1 MSKLTRQVWAEVSLE
16 NIAHNVQQFR
26 QLIGPGCELMAV
38 VKGNAY
44 GHGALETAYTMIAH
58 GANWLATALPEEAVR
73 LRRGGITAP
82 ILVLG
87 AVGADELDVCVAYDL
102 AVTVFEPHIARLLSK
117 AAVAQGKTAK
127 VHIKVDTGMGRLGL
141 LPGDFGALVE
151 LVQSLPGLEIQGVF
165 THFARAE
172 EPDLEYTRWQWE
184 RFCRVK
190 EDLAARNV
198 QVPLYHAA
206 NTAATL
212 FFPESRQ
219 DLVRVGLGIYGL
231 YPDGRRPL
239 DLRPALSLKTRV
251 AFVKRVPAGSAVSY
265 GGTYVTW
272 KETSLAVLPIGYA
285 DGLSRRLGNRGQV
298 IIHGH
303 YCPIVGNVTMD
314 HTMVDVGDLPVRI
327 GDEVILLGTDG
338 NLAVTADDWARHL
351 GTINY
356 EITCMLT
363 NRVER
368 VYIAPPPA

>member
-1 MSKLTRQVWAEVSLE
+1 MSKLNRQVWAEVSLD
-16 NIAHNVQQFR
+16 NIAFNVQQFR
-26 QLIGPGCELMAV
+26 ELIGPRCELMAV
-38 VKGNAY
+38 VKANAY

-58 GANWLATALPEEAVR
+58 GTNWLATALPEEAVR

-117 AAVAQGKTAK
+117 AAVAQQKTAK

-141 LPGDFGALVE
+141 LPEDFADLVA

-172 EPDLEYTRWQWE
+172 ETDLGYTRWQWE
-184 RFCRVK
+184 RFSRVR
-190 EDLAARNV
+190 DALAARGV
-198 QVPLYHAA
+198 AVPFYHAA

-212 FFPESRQ
+212 FFPESRL
-219 DLVRVGLGIYGL
+219 DLVRVGLGIYGM
-231 YPDGRRPL
+231 YPDARRPIE
-239 DLRPALSLKTRV
+239 LRPALSLKTRV

-265 GGTYVTW
+265 GGTFVTW

-285 DGLSRRLGNRGQV
+285 DGLLRGLGNKAHV
-298 IIHGH
+298 IIRGH
-303 YCPIVGNVTMD
+303 YCPIVGNITMD
-314 HTMVDVGDLPVRI
+314 HTMVDVGDLPVQI
-327 GDEVILLGTDG
+327 GDEVILIGSDG
-338 NLAVTADDWARHL
+338 DLAITADDWARYL

-356 EITCMLT
+356 EITCMLSS
-363 NRVER
+363 RVER
-368 VYIAPPPA
+368 VYIQPSNL